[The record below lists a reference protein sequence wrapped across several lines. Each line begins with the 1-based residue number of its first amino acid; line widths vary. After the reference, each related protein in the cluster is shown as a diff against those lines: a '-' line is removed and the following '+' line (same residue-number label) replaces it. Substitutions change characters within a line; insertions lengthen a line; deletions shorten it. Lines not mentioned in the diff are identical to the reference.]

1 MDISI
6 FQFNKLRTLDIKY
19 SNHLENGAY
28 IYANGKNCI
37 SVTLTCEILD
47 KDNKIIELSEND
59 LSMMLYLCKYRN
71 GELLQSPWRSL
82 VWGSEF
88 EGAVKVENTY
98 GIDGQNGNTESELPV
113 AKKSNTFNFY
123 IYCEPNSENASELIS
138 VGVNIFGIG
147 KFDTS
152 QNGTNTPNAPLGQ
165 AGSVFK
171 SPRFVVLNAL
181 PPVDYNLQTNLS
193 ITGAWRGYKDMDLVS
208 DKLGCSV
215 IMNYPFDNVLGVKK
229 KGAMYKGELK
239 IKVSD
244 SLPGHYLKVKKIYR
258 KNLTVAGVD
267 LSTPNADIVYGYN
280 TRNPKEEM
288 PVQVYD
294 TSILFIDAE
303 KYGIKNVKKNG
314 MPIHGVNNQ
323 NQRNTIK
330 LAPEVV
336 TYSAALGASYLTL
349 SVLHMRHCA
358 YFYSGE
364 EWYSEQWY
372 PNSSRV
378 EILDNYGNRGDLTI
392 SFSKDLD
399 NPGGILI
406 NNTPI
411 V

>member
-1 MDISI
+1 MD
-6 FQFNKLRTLDIKY
+6 FNRLQFNKLRTLDIKY
-19 SNHLENGAY
+19 SNHLESGAY
-28 IYANGKNCI
+28 IYGNGKNCV

-47 KDNKIIELSEND
+47 KNNKIIELSEKD
-59 LSMMLYLCKYRN
+59 LNSMLYLCKYRN
-71 GELLQSPWRSL
+71 GEALQNPWKYL

-88 EGAVKVENTY
+88 EGAVKVENKY
-98 GIDGQNGNTESELPV
+98 GIDSQNGNTESELPV
-113 AKKSNTFNFY
+113 ANNINTFKFY
-123 IYCEPNSENASELIS
+123 IYCETNSENASELIS

-171 SPRFVVLNAL
+171 SPRFVTLNAL

-193 ITGAWRGYKDMDLVS
+193 ITGGWRGYKDMDLVS
-208 DKLGCSV
+208 DKLDCSV
-215 IMNYPFDNVLGVKK
+215 IIDFPFNNFLGVKK
-229 KGAMYKGELK
+229 KGEMYKGELK

-244 SLPGHYLKVKKIYR
+244 SLPGHFLKVKSIYR
-258 KNLTVAGVD
+258 KKLTVAGVD

-303 KYGIKNVKKNG
+303 KYGIKNVKDRG

-323 NQRNTIK
+323 NQQYTIK

-336 TYSAALGASYLTL
+336 TYSAALGDSYLTL

-364 EWYSEQWY
+364 EWYSRQWY
-372 PNSSRV
+372 PNSSNV
-378 EILDNYGNRGDLTI
+378 VIHDNYGNKGDLII
-392 SFSKDLD
+392 SFSKNMD

-406 NNTPI
+406 NNTP
-411 V
+411 VV